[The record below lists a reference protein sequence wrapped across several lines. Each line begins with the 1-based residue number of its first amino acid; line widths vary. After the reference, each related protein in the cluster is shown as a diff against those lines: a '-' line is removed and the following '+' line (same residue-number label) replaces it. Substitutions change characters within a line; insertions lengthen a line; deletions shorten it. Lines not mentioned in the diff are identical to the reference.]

1 MRGGGYEPSLV
12 VVPGPPIPSFP
23 FARPGEIRFLER
35 SEVIG
40 REDCW
45 REIPIHESPLLRL
58 GGKRKCAPAHQL
70 KKGALEAYLIII
82 LKGERVPNL
91 SI

>member
-1 MRGGGYEPSLV
+1 MALSIHFFFKKKRVLHLVGAGRTNRRGEEGEGGYEPSPV
-12 VVPGPPIPSFP
+12 VVPGLPIPSFP

-45 REIPIHESPLLRL
+45 REISIH
-58 GGKRKCAPAHQL
+58 
-70 KKGALEAYLIII
+70 
-82 LKGERVPNL
+82 
-91 SI
+91 